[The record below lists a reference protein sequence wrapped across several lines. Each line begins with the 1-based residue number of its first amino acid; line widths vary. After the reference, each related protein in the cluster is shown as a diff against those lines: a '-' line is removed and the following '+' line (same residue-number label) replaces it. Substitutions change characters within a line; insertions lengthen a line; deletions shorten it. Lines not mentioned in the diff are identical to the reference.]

1 MSKIVEN
8 IDFDFKKINNINFN
22 RVSKFNLLK
31 KGIGWFSKITSGI
44 AITSLFFLLNH
55 VPYEQQIKF
64 IENDVF
70 SASFLLFFSL
80 YMVFSIIK
88 EVFNDFSKKI
98 NVFTPFYFVIMIST
112 LTPYESGHSLFS
124 DYIVFIINLLKPIFH
139 INYS

>member
-44 AITSLFFLLNH
+44 AITSLFFLLNNI
-55 VPYEQQIKF
+55 PYEQQIKF

-88 EVFNDFSKKI
+88 EVFNDFDKKI
-98 NVFTPFYFVIMIST
+98 NVFTPFYFVIMIFI
-112 LTPYESGHSLFS
+112 LTPYESGHSLFT

-139 INYS
+139 ITYS